1 MKVKELIEILQAM
14 NDDMPV
20 FLEDNNGLRKE
31 VNGIIGYDCD
41 TAYKV
46 IISVFN
52 NNQIMKGGENKMLQ
66 NQQVIFTDSNKNE
79 FEGYVLNV
87 KTDQFAENIGLQC
100 TEIAEIIY
108 KNDKDNYTIVKVPV
122 SKVRAIIHH

>member
-1 MKVKELIEILQAM
+1 MKVKELIEILQVM
-14 NDDMPV
+14 DDDMPV
-20 FLEDNNGLRKE
+20 FLEDDNGLRKE
-31 VNGIIGYDCD
+31 VNGIIEYDCD

-52 NNQIMKGGENKMLQ
+52 NNQIIKGGEMQMLQ
-66 NQQVIFTDSNKNE
+66 NQQVIFIDSNKNE
-79 FEGYVLNV
+79 IEGYVLNV

-108 KNDKDNYTIVKVPV
+108 KNEKGNYKI
-122 SKVRAIIHH
+122 AIIPMSNVLGVYHR

>member
-87 KTDQFAENIGLQC
+87 KTDQFAENIGLQN
-100 TEIAEIIY
+100 I
-108 KNDKDNYTIVKVPV
+108 
-122 SKVRAIIHH
+122 